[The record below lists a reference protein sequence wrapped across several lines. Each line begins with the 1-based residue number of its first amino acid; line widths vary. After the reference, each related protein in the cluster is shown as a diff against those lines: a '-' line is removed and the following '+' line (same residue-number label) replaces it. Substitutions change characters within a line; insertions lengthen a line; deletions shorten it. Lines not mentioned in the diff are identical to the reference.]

1 MVTHSHSQ
9 RISGIKELRYFFQC
23 QHTLQH
29 FPYLL
34 FVRIPVSCNGL
45 LYFFRAVFGYGQ
57 PGTDGGRNSHTLCP
71 AQLEHALHI
80 FAKERRFDG
89 KLMRTVFFYQ
99 LFNFLVNQLQP
110 CVIIFFAGKLEH
122 IHFFHAH
129 GGAPHYYYSV
139 AHQQRAGINA
149 ENYFYGLLQQQSIFT
164 SLMRLNKNIKI
175 FLNYILGPLL
185 FAWLSYSI
193 FMQVKNQPHL
203 AGSWEKIKESFGSSA
218 VISLVAV
225 FVLMLINWSL
235 EALKWKLAVQSVQP
249 VTFLRSLRAI
259 FSGVSFSVTTP
270 NRTGEYLGRVLYMDE
285 GNRLRVISLTM
296 LGSYSQVIVTF
307 FFGLIGLYILK
318 PAIVAA
324 GLSGWPT
331 WINLLLSVGA
341 AALVFLTVIYFRIG
355 WLIKWID
362 KLPGI
367 KKYAWLISELEK
379 ANASLLL
386 RLLSLSAL
394 RYGVFV
400 LQYYLLL
407 RFFAVETGW
416 WQAFWAISLVFFIM
430 AVVPTVALF
439 EVVQKIYVAKEIFT
453 VFSANTLGIGFVTT
467 TVWFI
472 NLVLPAAIGSLLI
485 LGIKL
490 FKKQHA
496 AS

>member
-1 MVTHSHSQ
+1 MVTNSYSQ
-9 RISGIKELRYFFQC
+9 RISGIKVLGNFFQG

-29 FPYLL
+29 FPHL
-34 FVRIPVSCNGL
+34 FFAGIAVTRDGL
-45 LYFFRAVFGYGQ
+45 FYFFRAVFRYRQ
-57 PGTDGGRNSHTLCP
+57 PGADSGSYSHTLCP

-80 FAKERRFDG
+80 FAKERCFDG
-89 KLMRTVFFYQ
+89 ELMRPVFLYQ

-110 CVIIFFAGKLEH
+110 CVVVFFSRKLEH

-129 GGAPHYYYSV
+129 GGAPHFNYSI
-139 AHQQRAGINA
+139 AHQQRAGVNT
-149 ENYFYGLLQQQSIFT
+149 ENYFYWLLQQQSIFT
-164 SLMRLNKNIKI
+164 CLMRLNKNIKI

-193 FMQVKNQPHL
+193 FVQVKNQPQL
-203 AGSWEKIKESFGSSA
+203 TESWEKIKESFGSSA
-218 VISLVAV
+218 VISVVAV

-235 EALKWKLAVQSVQP
+235 EALKWKLAVHQVQP
-249 VTFLRSLRAI
+249 VSFLRSLRAI

-296 LGSYSQVIVTF
+296 LGSYSQLMVTF

-331 WINLLLSVGA
+331 WINLLLSGGA
-341 AALVFLTVIYFRIG
+341 VAFVFLTLIYFRIG

-379 ANASLLL
+379 ANATLLL

-416 WQAFWAISLVFFIM
+416 WQAFWAIALVFFIM
-430 AVVPTVALF
+430 AIVPTVALF

-453 VFSANTLGIGFVTT
+453 VFTANTLGIGFVTT

-496 AS
+496 SS